1 MRLIRCFRIRIKDNS
16 MMLIEKVVSELED
29 LVEEELNLILEDLVE
44 EELNLIL
51 VILEICSVECLEVDF
66 DEEEQG
72 EKPKEMIWKSRLKSV
87 LKKPF
92 WE

>member
-51 VILEICSVECLEVDF
+51 VILEICSEECLEVDLAL
-66 DEEEQG
+66 EERE
-72 EKPKEMIWKSRLKSV
+72 EKQEEMI
-87 LKKPF
+87 
-92 WE
+92 

>member
-1 MRLIRCFRIRIKDNS
+1 MP
-16 MMLIEKVVSELED
+16 IEKVVSELED
-29 LVEEELNLILEDLVE
+29 FDKEVLIFDDSVE

-51 VILEICSVECLEVDF
+51 VILEICSVECLEEDLVLGDP
-66 DEEEQG
+66 EEKQEA
-72 EKPKEMIWKSRLKSV
+72 MISKSRLKSV

>member
-16 MMLIEKVVSELED
+16 MMPIEKVVSELED
-29 LVEEELNLILEDLVE
+29 FDKEVSILEDLVE

-51 VILEICSVECLEVDF
+51 VILEICLVECLEEDLAL
-66 DEEEQG
+66 EERE
-72 EKPKEMIWKSRLKSV
+72 EKQEEMISKSRLKSV
-87 LKKPF
+87 LKKLF

>member
-1 MRLIRCFRIRIKDNS
+1 MRLIRCFQIRIKDSS
-16 MMLIEKVVSELED
+16 MMLIEKVVSELEGFD
-29 LVEEELNLILEDLVE
+29 KEVSILEDLVE

-66 DEEEQG
+66 DEAEQG